1 MSGNKLLVDTNIV
14 LYFLQ
19 GNDEIERL
27 FSDYALTISFITELE
42 LLSFGQIS
50 PEDDEVIRSFLQFV
64 RIIDIT
70 PEIKSETIEV
80 RRKSKLKLPD
90 AIIVATA
97 ISQDLPFITADTGF
111 SRVKDSR
118 IILYEL

>member
-1 MSGNKLLVDTNIV
+1 MNGNKLLVDTNIV

-19 GNDEIERL
+19 GNDEIARL
-27 FSDYALTISFITELE
+27 FSDYALMVSFITELE

-50 PEDDEVIRSFLQFV
+50 PVDDQVIRTFLQFV

-70 PEIKSETIEV
+70 PDIKSQTIEI

-97 ISQDLPFITADTGF
+97 ISQDLPFITADAGF
-111 SRVKDSR
+111 SKVKDPH

>member
-1 MSGNKLLVDTNIV
+1 MNGSKLLVDTNIV

-19 GNDEIERL
+19 GNDDIARL
-27 FSDYALTISFITELE
+27 FSDSALTVSFITELE

-50 PEDDEVIRSFLQFV
+50 PDDDQVIRSFLQFV

-70 PEIKSETIEV
+70 PEIKSRTIEI
-80 RRKSKLKLPD
+80 RQKSKLKLPD
-90 AIIVATA
+90 AIIFATA
-97 ISQDLPFITADTGF
+97 ISQDLPFITADMGF
-111 SRVKDSR
+111 SKIKDPR